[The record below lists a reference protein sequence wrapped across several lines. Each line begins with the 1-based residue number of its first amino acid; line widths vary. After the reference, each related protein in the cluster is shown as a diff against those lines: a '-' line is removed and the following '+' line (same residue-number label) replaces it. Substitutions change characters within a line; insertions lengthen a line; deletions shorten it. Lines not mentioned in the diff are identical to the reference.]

1 MGTDGR
7 KDLLVV
13 DDEED
18 FLELVEEILRGTGHE
33 VATARDAHEAAR
45 LVSQHAFRV
54 AVIDY
59 RLPGKNGAD
68 LAQEIVDASPDTRIV
83 FLTGDSAAARLL
95 GTNGVAP
102 VATLVKPVDVGELLQ
117 LLSKL
122 LTD

>member
-1 MGTDGR
+1 MSDPAV

-33 VATARDAHEAAR
+33 VATARDAQEAVELADR
-45 LVSQHAFRV
+45 YSFRV

-68 LAQEIVDASPDTRIV
+68 LAQDIVNASPGTKVV
-83 FLTGDSAAARLL
+83 FLTGDSSAARLL
-95 GTNGVAP
+95 DTNGVAP
-102 VATLVKPVDVGELLQ
+102 VATLVKPVEVGELLQ
-117 LLSKL
+117 LLSRL
-122 LTD
+122 LSS